1 MDARLLSFKNSK
13 KSSPIWMRELIA
25 WLTMIK
31 YFYDRSYSNRK
42 TPKWFVWYSLQLIN
56 TSVFICHEEILG
68 IAIPFLFQDIPRG
81 RWLSG
86 CHDTKLHSEVGQAP
100 VNKAGTPTPS
110 LNTEKRNLMS
120 WMSKTKLQTNDI
132 TRANTCF
139 WWVSEQV
146 SSWNNTPNTDGMNIK
161 NIKIYCA
168 VLRSKR
174 SQRRSQTRENNSL
187 FIVL

>member
-1 MDARLLSFKNSK
+1 MMKNNSPAPELCVVNVSQFKSVFDGCSITLLQKLKEVQSDLNAWTYRLVNHDQIFLWSKLFK
-13 KSSPIWMRELIA
+13 P
-25 WLTMIK
+25 
-31 YFYDRSYSNRK
+31 K

-120 WMSKTKLQTNDI
+120 WMSKTKLQTHDI

-146 SSWNNTPNTDGMNIK
+146 SSWNNTKHWRDE
-161 NIKIYCA
+161 Y
-168 VLRSKR
+168 
-174 SQRRSQTRENNSL
+174 
-187 FIVL
+187 